1 MKRSVLIAV
10 LLGAACTGAG
20 TSDGAGDEFAP
31 NRIVEPVSPEKRL
44 SLVEELRIGRLAD
57 GNEAYLLD
65 LIKGIEIGPG
75 GDIYVLDADEVKVFS
90 PAGEFL
96 RSWGRRGE
104 GPGDFDGTLGL
115 ALARDT
121 IAVTDGER
129 VQFFDLGGRLLSSVW
144 TGGPTSGY
152 SAFRIGS
159 TDLGWVVE
167 AYRRTVR
174 LEPGPAPPT
183 PPKEVRY
190 LDPGTGGLGE
200 PIATYLTQPD
210 GVHLASGQR
219 VSRAFY
225 RMIRHGVDRKGDVY
239 LPLGLDHEV
248 SVYGADGVLSRVVR
262 MEVEPV
268 PVTDAM
274 LEELR
279 RELVARCQR
288 NAMWRRRCER
298 QRYVEEIVPATI
310 AHAHERVP
318 VIGHILVAPDGHLLI
333 SRRDLGETRASGDPR
348 PYDLVSPEGR
358 FVGRIEIPVNF
369 RPWSVRGRNI
379 LGSWTDEF
387 GVMYVVKYRVEG
399 LEDSYILPLQGSA
412 LRRSSGE

>member
-1 MKRSVLIAV
+1 MKKSVLIAV

-20 TSDGAGDEFAP
+20 TSDSAGDEFAP
-31 NRIVEPVSPEKRL
+31 NRIVEPVSPEQRL
-44 SLVEELRIGRLAD
+44 SLVEELWIGRLTG
-57 GNEAYLLD
+57 GNEGDLLHV
-65 LIKGIEIGPG
+65 IKGIEIGPG
-75 GDIYVLDADEVKVFS
+75 GDTYVLDADEVKVFS

-96 RSWGRRGE
+96 RSWGGEGE
-104 GPGDFDGTLGL
+104 GPGEFELALGM

-121 IAVTDGER
+121 VAVADGER

-144 TGGPTSGY
+144 TGGQTSGY
-152 SAFRIGS
+152 RAFRIRS

-167 AYRRTVR
+167 ARPRSIR
-174 LEPGPAPPT
+174 LDPMRVQRLPA
-183 PPKEVRY
+183 EVRY
-190 LDPGTGGLGE
+190 LNPGTGALGE
-200 PIATYLTQPD
+200 PIATYMEQPD
-210 GVHLASGQR
+210 GVELASGQR

-225 RMIRHGVDRKGDVY
+225 RIIGHGVDRKGDVY

-274 LEELR
+274 LDELR
-279 RELVARCQR
+279 REMVANCQR

-333 SRRDLGETRASGDPR
+333 SRRDLSEIRPSGDPR

-358 FVGRIEIPVNF
+358 FLGRIEIPVNF
-369 RPWSVRGRNI
+369 RPRSVRGRNI

-399 LEDSYILPLQGSA
+399 LEDSPPT
-412 LRRSSGE
+412 RPR

>member
-1 MKRSVLIAV
+1 MKKSVLIAV

-20 TSDGAGDEFAP
+20 SSDSAGNEFAP

-44 SLVEELRIGRLAD
+44 SLVEELRVGRLMG
-57 GNEAYLLD
+57 GNEADLLD
-65 LIKGIEIGPG
+65 VIKGIEIGPG
-75 GDIYVLDADEVKVFS
+75 GDIYVLDGDKVKVFS

-121 IAVTDGER
+121 VAVTDGER
-129 VQFFDLGGRLLSSVW
+129 VHFFDLGGRLLSSVW
-144 TGGPTSGY
+144 TGGQTSGY
-152 SAFRIGS
+152 RAFRINS

-167 AYRRTVR
+167 ADPRRIR
-174 LEPGPAPPT
+174 LDPMREQQLPA
-183 PPKEVRY
+183 EVRY
-190 LDPGTGGLGE
+190 LNPGTGALGE
-200 PIATYLTQPD
+200 PITTYMEQPD
-210 GVHLASGQR
+210 GVQLASGQR

-225 RMIRHGVDRKGDVY
+225 RVIGHGVDRKGDVY

-248 SVYGADGVLSRVVR
+248 SVYGADGALSRVVR

-279 RELVARCQR
+279 REMVANCQR

-333 SRRDLGETRASGDPR
+333 SRRDLSETRASGDPR

-358 FVGRIEIPVNF
+358 FLGRIEIPVNF
-369 RPWSVRGRNI
+369 RPRSMRGRRI

-387 GVMYVVKYRVEG
+387 GVRYVVKYRVEG
-399 LEDSYILPLQGSA
+399 LEDS
-412 LRRSSGE
+412 

>member
-1 MKRSVLIAV
+1 MWKSVLIAM

-20 TSDGAGDEFAP
+20 SSDSAGDEFAA

-44 SLVEELRIGRLAD
+44 SLVEELRIGRLMG
-57 GNEAYLLD
+57 GNEADLLD
-65 LIKGIEIGPG
+65 VIKGIEIGPG
-75 GDIYVLDADEVKVFS
+75 GDIYVLDADKVKVFS

-104 GPGDFDGTLGL
+104 GPGDFDGTLGM

-121 IAVTDGER
+121 VAVADGGR

-144 TGGPTSGY
+144 TGGRNSGY
-152 SAFRIGS
+152 RAFRINS

-167 AYRRTVR
+167 ADPRRIR
-174 LEPGPAPPT
+174 LDPMRVQQLPA
-183 PPKEVRY
+183 EVRY
-190 LDPGTGGLGE
+190 LNPGTGALGE
-200 PIATYLTQPD
+200 PIATYMEQPD
-210 GVHLASGQR
+210 GVELASGQR
-219 VSRAFY
+219 VSRAFD
-225 RMIRHGVDRKGDVY
+225 RNIEHGVDRKGDVY

-279 RELVARCQR
+279 RELVANCQR

-333 SRRDLGETRASGDPR
+333 SRRDLSEIRPSGDPR

-369 RPWSVRGRNI
+369 RPRSVRGRNI

-387 GVMYVVKYRVEG
+387 GVRYVVKYRVEG
-399 LEDSYILPLQGSA
+399 LEDS
-412 LRRSSGE
+412 

>member
-1 MKRSVLIAV
+1 MKKSVLIAV

-20 TSDGAGDEFAP
+20 TSDNAGDAFAP

-44 SLVEELRIGRLAD
+44 SLVEELRIGRLTG
-57 GNEAYLLD
+57 GNEADHLD
-65 LIKGIEIGPG
+65 VIKGIEIGPG

-104 GPGDFDGTLGL
+104 GPGDFDGTLGM

-121 IAVTDGER
+121 VAVADGER

-144 TGGPTSGY
+144 TGGRTSGY
-152 SAFRIGS
+152 RAFRIRS

-167 AYRRTVR
+167 AHPRRIR
-174 LEPGPAPPT
+174 LDPMREQQLPA
-183 PPKEVRY
+183 EVRY
-190 LDPGTGGLGE
+190 LDPGTGALGE
-200 PIATYLTQPD
+200 PITTYMEQPD
-210 GVHLASGQR
+210 VVELASGQR
-219 VSRAFY
+219 VSRAFD
-225 RMIRHGVDRKGDVY
+225 RNIEHGVDRKGDVY

-288 NAMWRRRCER
+288 GATWRRRCER
-298 QRYVEEIVPATI
+298 QKYVEEIVPATI

-318 VIGHILVAPDGHLLI
+318 VIGHIVVAPDGHILI

-358 FVGRIEIPVNF
+358 FLGRIEVPVNF
-369 RPWSVRGRNI
+369 RPRSVRGRNI

-399 LEDSYILPLQGSA
+399 LEDS
-412 LRRSSGE
+412 

>member
-1 MKRSVLIAV
+1 MKKSVLIAV

-20 TSDGAGDEFAP
+20 TSDSAGDEFAP
-31 NRIVEPVSPEKRL
+31 NRIVEPVSPQQRL
-44 SLVEELRIGRLAD
+44 SLVEELRIGRLTG
-57 GNEAYLLD
+57 GNEADLLNV
-65 LIKGIEIGPG
+65 IKGIEIGPG
-75 GDIYVLDADEVKVFS
+75 GDIYVLDADKVKVFS

-96 RSWGRRGE
+96 RSWGGEGE
-104 GPGDFDGTLGL
+104 GPGDFDGTLGM

-121 IAVTDGER
+121 VAVTSGER

-144 TGGPTSGY
+144 TGGRTSGY
-152 SAFRIGS
+152 SAFRIRS

-167 AYRRTVR
+167 ARPRRIR
-174 LEPGPAPPT
+174 LDPT
-183 PPKEVRY
+183 PPPQLPREVRY
-190 LDPGTGGLGE
+190 LNPGTGGLGE
-200 PIATYLTQPD
+200 PIATYLQQPD
-210 GVHLASGQR
+210 GVQLASGQR

-225 RMIRHGVDRKGDVY
+225 RTIGHGVDRKGDVY

-248 SVYGADGVLSRVVR
+248 SVYGADGALSRVVR

-279 RELVARCQR
+279 REMVANCQR

-333 SRRDLGETRASGDPR
+333 SRRDLSETRASGDPR
-348 PYDLVSPEGR
+348 PHDLVSPEGR

-369 RPWSVRGRNI
+369 RPLRVRGRNI

-387 GVMYVVKYRVEG
+387 GVRYVVKYRVDG
-399 LEDSYILPLQGSA
+399 LEDS
-412 LRRSSGE
+412 

>member
-1 MKRSVLIAV
+1 MKKSVLIAV

-20 TSDGAGDEFAP
+20 TSDSAGDEFAP
-31 NRIVEPVSPEKRL
+31 NRIVEPVGPEKRL
-44 SLVEELRIGRLAD
+44 SLVEELRIGRLTG
-57 GNEAYLLD
+57 GNEADLLD
-65 LIKGIEIGPG
+65 VIKGIEIGPG

-104 GPGDFDGTLGL
+104 GPGDFDGTLGM

-121 IAVTDGER
+121 VAVTSGER
-129 VQFFDLGGRLLSSVW
+129 VHFFDLGGRLLSSVW
-144 TGGPTSGY
+144 TGGRTSGY
-152 SAFRIGS
+152 RAFRINS

-167 AYRRTVR
+167 ADPRRIR
-174 LEPGPAPPT
+174 LDPMRVQQLPA
-183 PPKEVRY
+183 EVRY
-190 LDPGTGGLGE
+190 LNPGTGALGE
-200 PIATYLTQPD
+200 PITTYMEQPD
-210 GVHLASGQR
+210 GVELASGQR

-225 RMIRHGVDRKGDVY
+225 RNIEHGVDRKGDVY

-274 LEELR
+274 LDELR
-279 RELVARCQR
+279 REMVARCQR

-298 QRYVEEIVPATI
+298 QKYVEEIVPATI

-358 FVGRIEIPVNF
+358 FVGRIEVPVNF
-369 RPWSVRGRNI
+369 RPRTVRGRNI

-399 LEDSYILPLQGSA
+399 VRP
-412 LRRSSGE
+412 

>member
-1 MKRSVLIAV
+1 MKKSVLIAV

-20 TSDGAGDEFAP
+20 TSDSAGDEFAP

-44 SLVEELRIGRLAD
+44 SLVEELRIGRLTG
-57 GNEAYLLD
+57 GNEADLLYV
-65 LIKGIEIGPG
+65 IKGIEIGPG
-75 GDIYVLDADEVKVFS
+75 GDIYVLDADKVKVFS

-104 GPGDFDGTLGL
+104 GPGEFELTLGM

-121 IAVTDGER
+121 VAVTSGER

-144 TGGPTSGY
+144 TGGRTSGY
-152 SAFRIGS
+152 RAFMINS

-167 AYRRTVR
+167 AHPRWIR
-174 LEPGPAPPT
+174 LDPT
-183 PPKEVRY
+183 PPPRLPAEVRY
-190 LDPGTGGLGE
+190 LNPGTGALGE
-200 PIATYLTQPD
+200 PIATYMEQPD
-210 GVHLASGQR
+210 GVQLASGQR

-225 RMIRHGVDRKGDVY
+225 RIIGHGVDRKGDVY

-248 SVYGADGVLSRVVR
+248 SVYGADGALSRVVR

-279 RELVARCQR
+279 REMVANCQR

-333 SRRDLGETRASGDPR
+333 SRRDLSETRPSGDPR

-369 RPWSVRGRNI
+369 RPLSVRGRNI

-387 GVMYVVKYRVEG
+387 GVRYVVKYRVDG
-399 LEDSYILPLQGSA
+399 LEDS
-412 LRRSSGE
+412 

>member
-1 MKRSVLIAV
+1 MKNSVLIAV

-20 TSDGAGDEFAP
+20 TSDSAGDEFAP

-44 SLVEELRIGRLAD
+44 SLVEELRIGRLTGGSEAD
-57 GNEAYLLD
+57 LLD

-121 IAVTDGER
+121 VAVTDGER

-144 TGGPTSGY
+144 TGGPNSGY
-152 SAFRIGS
+152 SASRIRS

-167 AYRRTVR
+167 ARPMRIR
-174 LEPGPAPPT
+174 LDPT
-183 PPKEVRY
+183 PPPQLPREVRY
-190 LDPGTGGLGE
+190 LNPGTGALGE
-200 PIATYLTQPD
+200 PITTYMERPD
-210 GVHLASGQR
+210 RVQLPSGQR

-225 RMIRHGVDRKGDVY
+225 RSIEHGVDRKGDVY

-248 SVYGADGVLSRVVR
+248 SVYDADGVLSRVLR

-279 RELVARCQR
+279 REMVANCQR

-333 SRRDLGETRASGDPR
+333 SRRDLSETRASGDPR

-369 RPWSVRGRNI
+369 RPRSVRGRNI

-387 GVMYVVKYRVEG
+387 GVMYVMKYRVEG
-399 LEDSYILPLQGSA
+399 LEDS
-412 LRRSSGE
+412 

>member
-1 MKRSVLIAV
+1 MKKSVLIAV

-20 TSDGAGDEFAP
+20 TSDSAGDAFAP

-44 SLVEELRIGRLAD
+44 SLVEELRIGRLTG
-57 GNEAYLLD
+57 GNEADLLD
-65 LIKGIEIGPG
+65 VIKGIEIGPG
-75 GDIYVLDADEVKVFS
+75 GDIYVLDGDEVKVFS
-90 PAGEFL
+90 PAGDFL
-96 RSWGRRGE
+96 RSWGGEGE
-104 GPGDFDGTLGL
+104 GPGEFEVTLGM

-121 IAVTDGER
+121 VAVAGGER

-144 TGGPTSGY
+144 TGGRPSGY
-152 SAFRIGS
+152 SASRIRS

-167 AYRRTVR
+167 ARPRIVR
-174 LEPGPAPPT
+174 LDPTPPPT
-183 PPKEVRY
+183 PPKEIRY
-190 LDPGTGGLGE
+190 LNPGTGGLGE
-200 PIATYLTQPD
+200 PIATYLEQPD
-210 GVHLASGQR
+210 GVQLASGQR

-225 RMIRHGVDRKGDVY
+225 RIIGHGIDRKGDVY

-318 VIGHILVAPDGHLLI
+318 VISRLLVAPDGHLLI
-333 SRRDLGETRASGDPR
+333 SRRDLSETRASGDPR

-369 RPWSVRGRNI
+369 RPMIVRGRNI

-399 LEDSYILPLQGSA
+399 LEDS
-412 LRRSSGE
+412 

>member
-1 MKRSVLIAV
+1 MKKSVLIAV

-20 TSDGAGDEFAP
+20 SSDSAGDEFAP

-44 SLVEELRIGRLAD
+44 SLVEELRIGRLTG
-57 GNEAYLLD
+57 GNEADLLD

-75 GDIYVLDADEVKVFS
+75 GDIYVLDGDEVKVFS

-104 GPGDFDGTLGL
+104 GPGDFDGTLGM

-121 IAVTDGER
+121 VAVTDGER
-129 VQFFDLGGRLLSSVW
+129 VHFFDLGGRLLSSVW
-144 TGGPTSGY
+144 TGGRNSGY
-152 SAFRIGS
+152 RASRIRS

-167 AYRRTVR
+167 ARPMTIR
-174 LEPGPAPPT
+174 LDPT
-183 PPKEVRY
+183 PPPELPREVRY
-190 LDPGTGGLGE
+190 LNPGTGGLGE

-210 GVHLASGQR
+210 GVELASGQR

-225 RMIRHGVDRKGDVY
+225 RNIEHGVDRKGDVY

-288 NAMWRRRCER
+288 GATWRRLCER

-318 VIGHILVAPDGHLLI
+318 VIGHIVVAPDGHLLI
-333 SRRDLGETRASGDPR
+333 SRRDLSETRASGDPR

-358 FVGRIEIPVNF
+358 FLGRIKVPVNF
-369 RPWSVRGRNI
+369 RPRSMRGRNI

-399 LEDSYILPLQGSA
+399 LEDS
-412 LRRSSGE
+412 

>member
-1 MKRSVLIAV
+1 MKKSVLIAV

-20 TSDGAGDEFAP
+20 TSDSAGDAFAP

-44 SLVEELRIGRLAD
+44 SLVEELRIGRLTG

-65 LIKGIEIGPG
+65 VIKGIEIGPG

-90 PAGEFL
+90 SAGEFL

-104 GPGDFDGTLGL
+104 GPGDLDGTLGM

-121 IAVTDGER
+121 VAVSDGER

-152 SAFRIGS
+152 IAFSIGS

-167 AYRRTVR
+167 ARPRIVR
-174 LEPGPAPPT
+174 LDPTPPRT
-183 PPKEVRY
+183 PPKEIRY
-190 LDPGTGGLGE
+190 LNPGTGGLGE
-200 PIATYLTQPD
+200 PIATYLEQPD
-210 GVHLASGQR
+210 GVQLASGQR

-225 RMIRHGVDRKGDVY
+225 RIIGHGIDRKGDVY

-333 SRRDLGETRASGDPR
+333 SRRDLSETRASGDPR

-369 RPWSVRGRNI
+369 RPRSVRGRNI

-387 GVMYVVKYRVEG
+387 GVMYVMKYRVEG
-399 LEDSYILPLQGSA
+399 LEDS
-412 LRRSSGE
+412 

>member
-1 MKRSVLIAV
+1 MKKSVLIAV

-20 TSDGAGDEFAP
+20 TSDSAGDEFAP

-44 SLVEELRIGRLAD
+44 SLVEELRIGRMMG
-57 GNEAYLLD
+57 GNEADLLYS
-65 LIKGIEIGPG
+65 LKGIEIGPG

-104 GPGDFDGTLGL
+104 GPGEFELTLGL
-115 ALARDT
+115 ALVRDT
-121 IAVTDGER
+121 IAVAGGDR

-144 TGGPTSGY
+144 TGGRTSGF
-152 SAFRIGS
+152 SAFMINS

-167 AYRRTVR
+167 VLPRRIR
-174 LEPGPAPPT
+174 LDPEPPPQL
-183 PPKEVRY
+183 PREVRY
-190 LDPGTGGLGE
+190 LHPGTGALGE
-200 PIATYLTQPD
+200 PVATYLQQPD
-210 GVHLASGQR
+210 GVQLASGQR

-225 RMIRHGVDRKGDVY
+225 RVVGHGVDRKGDVY
-239 LPLGLDHEV
+239 LPLAVDYEV
-248 SVYGADGVLSRVVR
+248 SVYGADGALSRVLR

-268 PVTDAM
+268 PVTEAM

-288 NAMWRRRCER
+288 GATWRRRCER

-318 VIGHILVAPDGHLLI
+318 VISRLLVAPDGHLLI
-333 SRRDLGETRASGDPR
+333 SRRDLSETRASGDPR

-369 RPWSVRGRNI
+369 RPMIVRGRSI

-387 GVMYVVKYRVEG
+387 GVSYVVKYRVEG
-399 LEDSYILPLQGSA
+399 LEDT
-412 LRRSSGE
+412 

>member
-1 MKRSVLIAV
+1 MKKSVLIAV

-20 TSDGAGDEFAP
+20 TSDSAGDEFGP

-44 SLVEELRIGRLAD
+44 SLVEELRIGRLTD
-57 GNEAYLLD
+57 GNEADLLD

-121 IAVTDGER
+121 VAVTDGER
-129 VQFFDLGGRLLSSVW
+129 VHFFDLGGRVLSSVW
-144 TGGPTSGY
+144 TGGRPSGY
-152 SAFRIGS
+152 SASRISS

-167 AYRRTVR
+167 ARPITIR
-174 LEPGPAPPT
+174 LDPT
-183 PPKEVRY
+183 PPPQLPREVRY
-190 LDPGTGGLGE
+190 LNPGTGALGE
-200 PIATYLTQPD
+200 PIATYLQQPD

-219 VSRAFY
+219 VSRAFH
-225 RMIRHGVDRKGDVY
+225 RIIEHGVDRKGDVY

-248 SVYGADGVLSRVVR
+248 SVYGADGALSRVVR

-333 SRRDLGETRASGDPR
+333 SRRDLSETRASGDPR

-369 RPWSVRGRNI
+369 RPRSMRGRNI

-399 LEDSYILPLQGSA
+399 LEDS
-412 LRRSSGE
+412 

>member
-1 MKRSVLIAV
+1 MKKSVLIAV

-20 TSDGAGDEFAP
+20 SSDSAGDEFAP

-44 SLVEELRIGRLAD
+44 SLVEELRIGRLTG
-57 GNEAYLLD
+57 GNEADLLD

-75 GDIYVLDADEVKVFS
+75 GDIYVLDGDEVKVFS

-121 IAVTDGER
+121 VAVTDGER
-129 VQFFDLGGRLLSSVW
+129 VHFFDLGGRLLSSVW
-144 TGGPTSGY
+144 TGERNSGY
-152 SAFRIGS
+152 SAFRIRS

-167 AYRRTVR
+167 ARPRWIR
-174 LEPGPAPPT
+174 LDPT
-183 PPKEVRY
+183 PPPQLPHEVRY
-190 LDPGTGGLGE
+190 LNPGTGGLGE

-210 GVHLASGQR
+210 GVELASGQR

-225 RMIRHGVDRKGDVY
+225 RNIGHGVDRKGDVY

-279 RELVARCQR
+279 REMVANCQR

-318 VIGHILVAPDGHLLI
+318 VIGHIVVAPDGHLLI
-333 SRRDLGETRASGDPR
+333 SRRDLSETLASADPR

-358 FVGRIEIPVNF
+358 FLGRIEIPVNF
-369 RPWSVRGRNI
+369 RPRSMRGRNI

-399 LEDSYILPLQGSA
+399 VRP
-412 LRRSSGE
+412 

>member
-1 MKRSVLIAV
+1 MKKSVLIAV

-20 TSDGAGDEFAP
+20 TSDSAGDEFAP
-31 NRIVEPVSPEKRL
+31 NRIVEPVSPERRL
-44 SLVEELRIGRLAD
+44 SLVEELRIGRLMG
-57 GNEAYLLD
+57 GNEADLLD
-65 LIKGIEIGPG
+65 VIKGIEIGPG

-104 GPGDFDGTLGL
+104 GPGDFDGTLGM

-121 IAVTDGER
+121 VAVTDGER
-129 VQFFDLGGRLLSSVW
+129 VHFFDLGGRLLSSVW
-144 TGGPTSGY
+144 TGGQTSGY
-152 SAFRIGS
+152 TAFRIGS

-167 AYRRTVR
+167 AHPRSIR
-174 LEPGPAPPT
+174 LDPMQVQRLPA
-183 PPKEVRY
+183 EVRY
-190 LDPGTGGLGE
+190 LNPGTGALGE
-200 PIATYLTQPD
+200 PIATYMERPD
-210 GVHLASGQR
+210 GVELASGQR
-219 VSRAFY
+219 VSRAFD
-225 RMIRHGVDRKGDVY
+225 RNIEHGVDRRGNVY

-274 LEELR
+274 LDELR

-288 NAMWRRRCER
+288 GATWRRRCER

-318 VIGHILVAPDGHLLI
+318 VISRLLVAPDGHLLI
-333 SRRDLGETRASGDPR
+333 SRRDLSETRASSDPR

-358 FVGRIEIPVNF
+358 FLGRIEIPVNF
-369 RPWSVRGRNI
+369 RPLSVRGRNI

-387 GVMYVVKYRVEG
+387 GVRYVVKYRVEG
-399 LEDSYILPLQGSA
+399 LLSQQPVE
-412 LRRSSGE
+412 

>member
-1 MKRSVLIAV
+1 MKKSVLIAV

-20 TSDGAGDEFAP
+20 TSDSAGDEFAP
-31 NRIVEPVSPEKRL
+31 NRIVEPVGPEKRL
-44 SLVEELRIGRLAD
+44 SLVEELRIGRLTG
-57 GNEAYLLD
+57 GNEGDLLD

-104 GPGDFDGTLGL
+104 GPGDFDGTLGM

-121 IAVTDGER
+121 VAVTDGER
-129 VQFFDLGGRLLSSVW
+129 VQFFDLGGRLLNSVW

-152 SAFRIGS
+152 IAFSIGS

-167 AYRRTVR
+167 AHPRSIR
-174 LEPGPAPPT
+174 LDPMRVQRLPA
-183 PPKEVRY
+183 EVRY
-190 LDPGTGGLGE
+190 LNPGTGALGE
-200 PIATYLTQPD
+200 PITTYMEQPD
-210 GVHLASGQR
+210 GVELASGQR
-219 VSRAFY
+219 VSRAFD
-225 RMIRHGVDRKGDVY
+225 RNIEHGVDRKGDVY

-318 VIGHILVAPDGHLLI
+318 VIGHIVVAPDGHLLI
-333 SRRDLGETRASGDPR
+333 SRRDLSETRASADPR

-358 FVGRIEIPVNF
+358 FLGRIEIPVNF
-369 RPWSVRGRNI
+369 RPRSVRGRNV

-399 LEDSYILPLQGSA
+399 VRP
-412 LRRSSGE
+412 